1 MNKTLII
8 AEAGVNHNGDLQLA
22 FQLVKAAANAGAD
35 VVKFQ
40 TFQSELI
47 ATEQAEKAV
56 YQKQTTG
63 ADESQLKMLQKLE
76 LSAQQHLELKD
87 HCRECGIEFL
97 STAFDLDSIDL
108 LKSLDIKR
116 WKIPSGEITNLPY
129 LRKVGTLNQP
139 LILSTGMANLEKL
152 KLRLMFLSRLAPKKS
167 DNCFALH
174 YGIPCP
180 LR

>member
-63 ADESQLKMLQKLE
+63 ADESQLKMLQKLGF
-76 LSAQQHLELKD
+76 Q
-87 HCRECGIEFL
+87 
-97 STAFDLDSIDL
+97 
-108 LKSLDIKR
+108 
-116 WKIPSGEITNLPY
+116 
-129 LRKVGTLNQP
+129 LNN
-139 LILSTGMANLEKL
+139 ILS
-152 KLRLMFLSRLAPKKS
+152 
-167 DNCFALH
+167 
-174 YGIPCP
+174 
-180 LR
+180 